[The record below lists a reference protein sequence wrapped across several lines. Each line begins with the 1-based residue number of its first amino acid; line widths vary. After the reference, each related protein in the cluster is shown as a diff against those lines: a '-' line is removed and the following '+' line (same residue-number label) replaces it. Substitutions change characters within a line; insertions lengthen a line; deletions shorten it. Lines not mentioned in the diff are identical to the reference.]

1 MEQMCPAVK
10 ETAEMSHKCDEVTF
24 KEHRNDEKKENLLLH
39 RDLIFAVTTD
49 QRSVDIKKEDCEWES
64 IHLESHGIK
73 EEEENSEWVSVS
85 IKEES
90 EPRSISSDMLENEIV
105 SSIKE
110 EVIKSEPFFQ
120 YVCPG
125 EEVPQIGFTS
135 SSHHTLEYQSVHL
148 KSESLEPDIKIEE
161 ASCSSHSREDLQGS
175 GFASPSSVI
184 QNSLQRKPQQIVHD
198 GNMKIL
204 KSGSEIL
211 IIDTLQDN
219 STPIVKLIRSDT
231 TNIKEQVQNSNGED
245 LHVCEYLRETIKCRD
260 ECKDDQKSCKSRESY
275 CCSVCGK
282 QFFKNCHLQTH
293 IRIHT
298 GEKPYCC
305 SECGKQFSVNSHLQT
320 HKRIHS
326 GEKPYCCSE
335 CGKQFSS
342 STNLQIH
349 RRIHT
354 GEKPYCCPECG
365 KQYLQ
370 KGHLQHHLRIHT
382 GEKPYCCSECGK
394 RFTRNSSLQIHQ
406 RNHNGESPYCCSE
419 CGKRFTTN
427 SNLKTHTRIHTKE
440 KPHQCSECGK
450 QFCSSSNLKIHTR
463 NHTGEK
469 PYCCSQ
475 CGKRFARN
483 SRLHMH
489 EKRHNGEN
497 PYCCSDCGK
506 RFSTNGNLQVHKR
519 IHTGEKPYCC
529 DDCGKQ
535 FITSSHLQ
543 RHRRVHTGEK
553 QNITSKNHF
562 MTQE

>member
-1 MEQMCPAVK
+1 MEQMCPGVN
-10 ETAEMSHKCDEVTF
+10 ETAEMSHKCDELAF

-39 RDLIFAVTTD
+39 KNLIFADTTD

-64 IHLESHGIK
+64 IHLENHGIK
-73 EEEENSEWVSVS
+73 EEEDSEWVSVS
-85 IKEES
+85 IKEEY
-90 EPRSISSDMLENEIV
+90 EPRSISSDMLKNEIV

-120 YVCPG
+120 YVCSG
-125 EEVPQIGFTS
+125 EELPQIGFTS
-135 SSHHTLEYQSVHL
+135 SSHHTLEYHSVHL
-148 KSESLEPDIKIEE
+148 KSESLEPEIKTEE
-161 ASCSSHSREDLQGS
+161 ASCSSQDLQGS
-175 GFASPSSVI
+175 AFASPSSVV
-184 QNSLQRKPQQIVHD
+184 QNSLQRKTQQIMHD
-198 GNMKIL
+198 GKMKIL
-204 KSGSEIL
+204 ESGSEIL
-211 IIDTLQDN
+211 ITDTLQDN

-245 LHVCEYLRETIKCRD
+245 LHICEYLGETNKCRD
-260 ECKDDQKSCKSRESY
+260 ECKDDQRSCKSRESY

-305 SECGKQFSVNSHLQT
+305 SECGKQFS
-320 HKRIHS
+320 
-326 GEKPYCCSE
+326 
-335 CGKQFSS
+335 S

-354 GEKPYCCPECG
+354 GEKPYCCNECG

-529 DDCGKQ
+529 EDCGKQ

-553 QNITSKNHF
+553 QNITSKNHL